1 MKKCSE
7 CEIEQDISN
16 YYKDKNKKDGISN
29 RCKQCHNNSAK
40 QHYIKNKENYIQKS
54 NEYYYENKDNILK
67 KQKLKPSYSKLNPG
81 YYKEYRKRNIEKARK
96 YRNQYDKKLREGIEY
111 NTLNIIKSQ
120 IYNFLKNKKGKTTE
134 ELLGYTYQDFVN
146 NIGLISKGYE
156 LDHKIPISWFK
167 TGTPIDIIWHLENLQ
182 ITTKEYNRKKH
193 NTYADIVSAS
203 YYKTVIEWIQKH
215 HLSKIITYL

>member
-215 HLSKIITYL
+215 HLSKIMTYL

>member
-1 MKKCSE
+1 MKKCGE
-7 CEIEQDISN
+7 CKIEQDINN

-40 QHYIKNKENYIQKS
+40 QHYIKNKEHYIQKS
-54 NEYYYENKDNILK
+54 NEYYNENKTTILK

-81 YYKEYRKRNIEKARK
+81 YYKEYRKRNIEKDRK
-96 YRNQYDKKLREGIEY
+96 YRNQYDKKLREDIEY

-167 TGTPIDIIWHLENLQ
+167 TGTPINIIWHLENLQ

-193 NTYADIVSAS
+193 NTHADVISAL
-203 YYKTVIEWIQKH
+203 YYKTVIKWIQKH
-215 HLSKIITYL
+215 HLLKIITYL